1 MLSNGVKIPK
11 LGLGTWMI
19 DDDKA
24 VDDVARRDGVVLDLD
39 DVAAERLDGALRRG
53 DLVLG
58 VDALHGDELS
68 ADLDERQAQLG

>member
-1 MLSNGVKIPK
+1 M
-11 LGLGTWMI
+11 
-19 DDDKA
+19 
-24 VDDVARRDGVVLDLD
+24 DDVARRDGVVLDLD
-39 DVAAERLDGALRRG
+39 YVAAERLDGALRRG